1 MKEYIPVIDIS
12 DIYQNDK
19 TKHLKIAQQVDYAC
33 RHSGFFC
40 ITGHHISGG
49 DIQQI
54 KDLSRQFFNLSLKEK
69 QTVSILKN
77 QIYRGYSSYELE
89 QLDQKNSI
97 DYKEMFDMGYHLE
110 KDHPEVQNKD
120 PFRGPN
126 IHPENLL
133 PGWTKI
139 FETHYKNMTELARIL
154 FRIIALGLKLEEN
167 FFNATFF
174 ESLSTFRVIHYPGL
188 PEQRNRV
195 VCGAHT
201 DYGIL
206 TILYQDNIGG
216 LQVRNPERQWI
227 DVPPIEG
234 AFVMNIGDMMAM
246 WTNDH
251 YKSTSHRVLNTG
263 YDRISM
269 PFFTEPHPDQLI
281 QCLPQ
286 CSNEQNPPKYPSVT
300 CREWLIKRFK
310 AAYND

>member
-1 MKEYIPVIDIS
+1 MKEYVPVIDIS

-19 TKHLKIAQQVDYAC
+19 NKHLKIAEQVDYVC
-33 RHSGFFC
+33 RNSGFFC
-40 ITGHHISGG
+40 ITGHHIPRD
-49 DIQQI
+49 DIQKI

-69 QTVSILKN
+69 QTISILN
-77 QIYRGYSSYELE
+77 NEIYRGYSSYELE
-89 QLDQKNSI
+89 QLDQENSI
-97 DYKEMFDMGYHLE
+97 DYKEMFDMGYHLDS
-110 KDHPEVQNKD
+110 DHPEVQKKD

-126 IHPENLL
+126 IHPEILI
-133 PGWTKI
+133 PGWTQV
-139 FETHYKNMTELARIL
+139 FETHYKKMTELARVV
-154 FRIIALGLKLEEN
+154 FKIIALGLKLEEH
-167 FFNATFF
+167 FFNAMFY

-216 LQVRNPERQWI
+216 LQVRNQENQWI

-263 YDRISM
+263 HDRISM

-286 CSNEQNPPKYPSVT
+286 CSDKQNPPKYPSVT
-300 CREWLIKRFK
+300 CREWLLKRFK
-310 AAYND
+310 AAYNE